1 MPVQEM
7 FWGDRMGSVQDPFG
21 YSWSL
26 ATHSRDLTP
35 EEIRQGAQEF
45 FARMAEK

>member
-1 MPVQEM
+1 
-7 FWGDRMGSVQDPFG
+7 VQDPFG

-26 ATHSRDLTP
+26 ATHTRELTAQ
-35 EEIRQGAQEF
+35 EIRQGAQDF